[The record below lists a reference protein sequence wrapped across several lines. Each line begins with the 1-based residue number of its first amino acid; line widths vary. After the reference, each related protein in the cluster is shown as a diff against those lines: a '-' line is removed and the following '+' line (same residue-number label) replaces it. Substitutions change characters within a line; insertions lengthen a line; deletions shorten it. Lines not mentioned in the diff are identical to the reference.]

1 MQKFTAWLRRHKTKF
16 LDLGAL
22 LGLTLIV
29 WAYFNAPVNI
39 NRMTSADWQDTHIQA
54 IGAVTI
60 QKLSA
65 NVPYTDIRDIDK
77 IKGIGPVKMAQI
89 NRHFT
94 TWDTAKADLWFPLFL
109 IGLVLFLGCIFIRAA
124 IVSDKR
130 AQAKR
135 LENKYFKDE
144 KR

>member
-39 NRMTSADWQDTHIQA
+39 NRMTFADWQDTHIQT

-77 IKGIGPVKMAQI
+77 IEGIGPVKMAQI

-109 IGLVLFLGCIFIRAA
+109 IGLVLFFGCIFIRAA